1 MDYETF
7 GEHQWAE
14 SGIFDF
20 MRELPNQIINHS
32 QFDFVTPSEA
42 AAQLNPVSD
51 IDIHNTI
58 SWADAERD
66 LTAWLGNPIQDD
78 AFDSL
83 YELEDLMKKV
93 DDKKIKGIK

>member
-1 MDYETF
+1 M
-7 GEHQWAE
+7 
-14 SGIFDF
+14 
-20 MRELPNQIINHS
+20 PNQIINHS

-93 DDKKIKGIK
+93 DDKKIKDETVFQLGFSYGLP